1 MYQEIVSMPLVL
13 EGIIMPTNKENTTG
27 RNFARN
33 SNPDYKKIRRD
44 VFTLVEQLT
53 ESNWILT
60 QSLQHN
66 EQLHRK
72 SLARIKDMK
81 AKIEELKF
89 DYIEYEKTKYNL
101 GLLEE
106 RMMSITSCEERLE
119 FLRAEKL
126 DEAIGDAK
134 CRKQGN

>member
-53 ESNWILT
+53 ESNW
-60 QSLQHN
+60 
-66 EQLHRK
+66 K
-72 SLARIKDMK
+72 
-81 AKIEELKF
+81 LK
-89 DYIEYEKTKYNL
+89 NL
-101 GLLEE
+101 NLI
-106 RMMSITSCEERLE
+106 MMSLKRLNIISVYW
-119 FLRAEKL
+119 R
-126 DEAIGDAK
+126 
-134 CRKQGN
+134 NV